1 MTWRGCGTTWFGL
14 PRVGAIDGNRRLIT
28 YDGHFRHLAQ
38 TVIYGSI

>member
-1 MTWRGCGTTWFGL
+1 MTWRVAGILGL
-14 PRVGAIDGNRRLIT
+14 VGLGVRSIGGNRRLIT